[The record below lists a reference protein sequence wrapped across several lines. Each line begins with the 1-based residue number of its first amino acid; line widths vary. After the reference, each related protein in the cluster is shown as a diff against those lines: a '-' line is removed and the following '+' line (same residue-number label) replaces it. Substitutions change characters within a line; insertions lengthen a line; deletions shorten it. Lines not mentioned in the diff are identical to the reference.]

1 MAAAV
6 FSNKV
11 VRRRAIIYTVLLA
24 VSFVL
29 MAISSSPIIIEMQK
43 GVAYAFSPVQGV
55 LDDTAGGVSSIFRTI
70 AEIDTLRQENASLDE
85 ENDRLRIENA
95 RLEETQREND
105 LLTGLLQLQAGLD
118 HKTVAAS
125 VIAREPAEFRRA
137 VTIDRGSDQGI
148 EQGDTVI
155 GAGGALV
162 GRVVEV
168 GPNFSNVT
176 LLTDGSSTVIGQL
189 VSNAATGEVVG
200 DLAGALNMTKIDSAV
215 PVQIGDEVVTAGI
228 ELAGGIRSPYPKG
241 LLIGQVIDV
250 RRDANDVVQT
260 AFLEPAAGLD
270 RLEYLLV
277 ITDYQ
282 GGLPEPEDQPINCDP
297 EGEDG
302 DLARGRAAVHR
313 PPP

>member
-55 LDDTAGGVSSIFRTI
+55 LDDTAGGVASIFRTI

-148 EQGDTVI
+148 EQGDVVI

-168 GPNFSNVT
+168 GPNYSNVT

-200 DLAGALNMTKIDSAV
+200 DLGGRPEHDEDRLGGPGPDRRRGRDRGHRAGRRDPLAV
-215 PVQIGDEVVTAGI
+215 PEGPPDRPGHRCPAG
-228 ELAGGIRSPYPKG
+228 R
-241 LLIGQVIDV
+241 Q
-250 RRDANDVVQT
+250 
-260 AFLEPAAGLD
+260 
-270 RLEYLLV
+270 
-277 ITDYQ
+277 
-282 GGLPEPEDQPINCDP
+282 
-297 EGEDG
+297 
-302 DLARGRAAVHR
+302 
-313 PPP
+313 